1 MRPLESTR
9 GLGADAGADAP
20 HARRRQVL
28 INNAGVVR
36 TGPMLDKDPQDLQT
50 TVQTNLVG
58 AMLVTKVRAA
68 VCQAT
73 PVTPPRAPRPRR

>member
-1 MRPLESTR
+1 
-9 GLGADAGADAP
+9 
-20 HARRRQVL
+20 
-28 INNAGVVR
+28 
-36 TGPMLDKDPQDLQT
+36 MLDKDPQDLQT

>member
-1 MRPLESTR
+1 
-9 GLGADAGADAP
+9 
-20 HARRRQVL
+20 
-28 INNAGVVR
+28 
-36 TGPMLDKDPQDLQT
+36 MLDKDPQDLQT

-73 PVTPPRAPRPRR
+73 TQ